1 TVLVTVAALIA
12 GLILF
17 GVHPVTIPGLGGLL
31 GTFHISS
38 GALALRVLIA
48 TAYVAFGFSAL
59 LAIGTLFST
68 LTDTAASAIGAT
80 VGVYIVSE
88 ILNSITQLGQVRY
101 AFPTHYLDAWEAM
114 FTDNTYSREMLVG
127 VVVQVAYLAVV
138 GAAAVVVFRRK
149 DIRS

>member
-1 TVLVTVAALIA
+1 
-12 GLILF
+12 
-17 GVHPVTIPGLGGLL
+17 
-31 GTFHISS
+31 
-38 GALALRVLIA
+38 VLIA

-88 ILNSITQLGQVRY
+88 IINSITQLGQVRY
-101 AFPTHYLDAWEAM
+101 AFPTHYFDAWETM
-114 FTDNTYSREMLVG
+114 FTQNTYSREMIVG
-127 VVVQVAYLAVV
+127 IIVQVAYLVVV
-138 GAAAVVVFRRK
+138 GAVAVVVFDRK